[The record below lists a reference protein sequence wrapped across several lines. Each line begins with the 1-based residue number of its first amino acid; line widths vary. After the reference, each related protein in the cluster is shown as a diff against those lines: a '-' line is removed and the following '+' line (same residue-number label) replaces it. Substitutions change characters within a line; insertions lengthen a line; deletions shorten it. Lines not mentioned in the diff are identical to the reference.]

1 MCLSPWFNGQRSGK
15 KKKKS
20 FPKLSLKKSRY
31 SCLKSCCLKRQASNF
46 STLLGTDLFS
56 LVTGEAGG
64 HYSWHSLSGLFQ
76 LRVFLEEASAEPG
89 LQYLVAVAP
98 GTHSLINWLFGKWG
112 LCSQCADPRVQ
123 HRGSRQKSLFQSLSL
138 KQVYLYTL
146 KVAAY
151 GSCFHSVYIQ
161 MLIEIQSF
169 GCAKS
174 LQSCLT
180 LCDSMDCSLPG
191 SSVPGLLQSRIL
203 EWVAIPSS
211 SGSSQPRDH
220 QASISCIGRQV
231 LYHQHHLRS
240 PLRTERSQQ
249 TLNYPEP
256 LKTKKVTWTI
266 TKV

>member
-1 MCLSPWFNGQRSGK
+1 MAPEGSTCSWRRQWYCTPVLLPGKSHERRILVGCSPWGHEESDTTERIHFHFSLSCIGEGNGNPLQCSCLENPRDGRAWWAAIYGVAQSWTRLKQLRSTSNVFIPMVQWVEIRQ

-151 GSCFHSVYIQ
+151 GSCFHSVYI
-161 MLIEIQSF
+161 
-169 GCAKS
+169 
-174 LQSCLT
+174 
-180 LCDSMDCSLPG
+180 
-191 SSVPGLLQSRIL
+191 
-203 EWVAIPSS
+203 
-211 SGSSQPRDH
+211 
-220 QASISCIGRQV
+220 
-231 LYHQHHLRS
+231 
-240 PLRTERSQQ
+240 
-249 TLNYPEP
+249 
-256 LKTKKVTWTI
+256 
-266 TKV
+266 